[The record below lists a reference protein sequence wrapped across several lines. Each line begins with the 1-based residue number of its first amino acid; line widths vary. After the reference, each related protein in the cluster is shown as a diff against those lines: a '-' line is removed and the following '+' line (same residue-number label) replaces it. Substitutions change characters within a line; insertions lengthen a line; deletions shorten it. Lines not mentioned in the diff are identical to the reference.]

1 MTDWYKF
8 IKIFLKKIWIVII
21 IITIFVSLSAYISF
35 VKIKPEYQA
44 STRLFVLIT
53 SHDDANDVNQI
64 SYEDLM
70 ASQVL
75 VKNYKE
81 LIKNRSVTSEVIQKL
96 QLYGVSDDEL
106 AEKIDVELIPDSS
119 MLSISVQYD
128 DPGLVADIANEL
140 SIVLIQKTSELFKM
154 NNVSMVD
161 NAVVTEEPVFPRPF
175 LVISFGFMAG
185 IILSMGLILVLV
197 YYDDTIDS
205 LEEVEKKTGL
215 RLVGIVP
222 DIKIR

>member
-1 MTDWYKF
+1 MTDWHKF
-8 IKIFLKKIWIVII
+8 LRIFLKKIWIVIM
-21 IITIFVSLSAYISF
+21 IITIFVSLASISLF
-35 VKIKPEYQA
+35 KIKPEYQA
-44 STRLFVLIT
+44 NTRLFVLIN
-53 SHDDANDVNQI
+53 SRENIDVNQI

-96 QLYGVSDDEL
+96 QLNGVTDDEL

-119 MLSISVQYD
+119 MLGISVQYENQE
-128 DPGLVADIANEL
+128 LVADIANEL
-140 SIVLIQKTSELFKM
+140 SMALIQRTSELFNMK
-154 NNVSMVD
+154 NVSMVD
-161 NAVVTEEPVFPRPF
+161 KAVVTEKPVYPRPF
-175 LVISFGFMAG
+175 LVVSFGFLAG
-185 IILSMGLILVLV
+185 IVLSMGLVLVLV
-197 YYDDTIDS
+197 YYDDTVDK

-215 RLVGIVP
+215 RMIGIVP

>member
-1 MTDWYKF
+1 MTDWHKF
-8 IKIFLKKIWIVII
+8 LRIFLKKIWIVIM
-21 IITIFVSLSAYISF
+21 IITIFVSLASISLF
-35 VKIKPEYQA
+35 KIKPEYQA
-44 STRLFVLIT
+44 STRLFVLIN
-53 SHDDANDVNQI
+53 SRENIDVNQI

-96 QLYGVSDDEL
+96 QLNGVTDDEL

-119 MLSISVQYD
+119 MLGISVQYENQE
-128 DPGLVADIANEL
+128 LVADIANEL
-140 SIVLIQKTSELFKM
+140 SMALIQRTSELFNMK
-154 NNVSMVD
+154 NVSMVD
-161 NAVVTEEPVFPRPF
+161 KAVVTEKPVYPRPL
-175 LVISFGFMAG
+175 LVISFGFLAG
-185 IILSMGLILVLV
+185 IVLSLGLVLVLV
-197 YYDDTIDS
+197 YYDDTVDK

-215 RLVGIVP
+215 RMIGIVP

>member
-1 MTDWYKF
+1 MTDWHKF
-8 IKIFLKKIWIVII
+8 LRIFLKKIWIVIM
-21 IITIFVSLSAYISF
+21 IITIFVSLASISLF
-35 VKIKPEYQA
+35 TIKPEYQA
-44 STRLFVLIT
+44 STRLFVLIN
-53 SHDDANDVNQI
+53 SRENIDVNQI

-96 QLYGVSDDEL
+96 QLNGVTDDEL

-119 MLSISVQYD
+119 MLGISVQYENQE
-128 DPGLVADIANEL
+128 LVADIANEL
-140 SIVLIQKTSELFKM
+140 SMALIQRTSELFNMK
-154 NNVSMVD
+154 NVSMVD
-161 NAVVTEEPVFPRPF
+161 KAVVTEKPVYPRPL
-175 LVISFGFMAG
+175 LVISFGFLAG
-185 IILSMGLILVLV
+185 IVLSLGLVLVLV
-197 YYDDTIDS
+197 YYDDTVDK

-215 RLVGIVP
+215 RMIGIVP